1 MTITN
6 KNQKKQSFALIY
18 CAFIAGVC
26 SIIYELLIA
35 TTVSYFLG
43 DSVKFFSITIGIYM
57 AAMGVGSYLSKY
69 IDNNLLEK
77 FITIELWL
85 GLIGGLSIPLLY
97 FAYAY
102 TNSFI
107 AIYIILTAII
117 GIFIGLEI
125 PFLTRLMQNYN
136 SLKFNIANILSFD
149 YAGALIA
156 TLCFPFILLPF
167 LGVYQSSLVFGLI
180 NMSIGFAVTLTFKS
194 KITDNFK
201 FFIIKTIIFT
211 FIIIAMIIFS
221 SSALKHWNKQLYRDR
236 VIYSEQSKYQKIV
249 LTKFKDDVRLF
260 LDGNL
265 QFSSKDEYRYH
276 ESIVHTPLSIHNFA
290 VKRVLVLGAG
300 DGMAVRELLKYPNIK
315 EIILVDLDKKI
326 VNLSKN
332 NPHVNKLNQNS
343 LEDKKVKIIIGDA
356 YSYLLKNDKAFDFI
370 INDLPDPNNNEL
382 ARLYSKEFYTH
393 VGLRRNQIGEDVE
406 VTRIVASLIKENEI
420 ATSYDLLGNKL
431 AESKE
436 VAKII
441 ADALMANKVITSC
454 DLTGN
459 GLEDADI
466 AKNKEG
472 AEIFASMIAKCCIEE
487 RNLELKIGEYAF
499 NTNDVSTIHGMKDED
514 IKAKIFEKIEAQM
527 SNETKPSEV
536 HQLGS
541 VDKYKNKQDVVQ
553 YYKN

>member
-382 ARLYSKEFYTH
+382 ARLYSKEFYQLIKYNLNENGIFITQATSPYFANKAFWSIVKTIKESGFEYVNPFNASVPSFGDWGFVIASSYLLNNSNPH
-393 VGLRRNQIGEDVE
+393 LKVEAKFLNNKTIKNSFNFPADIGKISNVKINQIDKP
-406 VTRIVASLIKENEI
+406 I
-420 ATSYDLLGNKL
+420 LLKYY
-431 AESKE
+431 
-436 VAKII
+436 
-441 ADALMANKVITSC
+441 
-454 DLTGN
+454 
-459 GLEDADI
+459 LEGW
-466 AKNKEG
+466 KNYN
-472 AEIFASMIAKCCIEE
+472 
-487 RNLELKIGEYAF
+487 R
-499 NTNDVSTIHGMKDED
+499 
-514 IKAKIFEKIEAQM
+514 
-527 SNETKPSEV
+527 
-536 HQLGS
+536 
-541 VDKYKNKQDVVQ
+541 
-553 YYKN
+553 